1 MPRQQ
6 LTVLPAD
13 ALKHNTATHSNTHQ
27 DMFKNK
33 HIGNYTI
40 TNAHQRAT
48 S

>member
-33 HIGNYTI
+33 HTNLAI
-40 TNAHQRAT
+40 TPTHTNEQRA
-48 S
+48 